1 MCHFLKTYR
10 LLEATLFLEG
20 PFVREISFQVA
31 SDFAIFHAVLM
42 ALGVPH

>member
-20 PFVREISFQVA
+20 PFVREISFQVP
-31 SDFAIFHAVLM
+31 SDFAIFHVVPMTLS
-42 ALGVPH
+42 VPH